1 MKEICIQHAEIFPV
15 EIREL
20 LRSLYE
26 SGFFSHG
33 LLTGSW
39 IFPLYEKAFK
49 IRYPLK
55 TFDIDFAVNLASL
68 SSFKSVDLENIL
80 NALGYVT
87 VFDYRTGLRKYSKE
101 GFEIEFLV
109 QRRGNRDVDRISIKQ
124 LNVTA
129 TPLPFLD
136 MLFQATL
143 VVNLGDF
150 KVKIPAPEALFVH
163 KLIIAQRRNNAVKQ
177 ENDLSQCRALIPAL
191 CHEKL
196 VQVIRSLK
204 FSRKT
209 KKAILTSCRDIN
221 FPPQSLEL

>member
-1 MKEICIQHAEIFPV
+1 MKEIYIQHAEVFPL
-15 EIREL
+15 EIHEL

-39 IFPLYEKAFK
+39 IFPLYEYAFN

-68 SSFKSVDLENIL
+68 NSLKSVDLEKIL

-87 VFDYRTGLRKYSKE
+87 VFDYRTGLRKYSKG

-109 QRRGNRDVDRISIKQ
+109 QRRGSRDADHIPIKQ

-136 MLFQATL
+136 LLFQSTL
-143 VVNLGDF
+143 VVNLGNL
-150 KVKIPAPEALFVH
+150 KIKIPSPEALFIH
-163 KLIIAQRRNNAVKQ
+163 KLIIAQRRNNLVKQ
-177 ENDLSQCRALIPAL
+177 ENDLS
-191 CHEKL
+191 
-196 VQVIRSLK
+196 
-204 FSRKT
+204 
-209 KKAILTSCRDIN
+209 
-221 FPPQSLEL
+221 